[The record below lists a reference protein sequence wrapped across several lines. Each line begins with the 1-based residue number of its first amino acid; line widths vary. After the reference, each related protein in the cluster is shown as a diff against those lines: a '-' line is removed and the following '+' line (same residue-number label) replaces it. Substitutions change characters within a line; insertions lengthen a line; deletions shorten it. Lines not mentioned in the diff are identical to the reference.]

1 MDHLASPP
9 GTDSPLLAG
18 PDMTYDAL
26 AWRKGRWI
34 LLEDIEV
41 ADPTLEGPWND
52 PKPRRARR
60 R

>member
-1 MDHLASPP
+1 V
-9 GTDSPLLAG
+9 LAG